1 MNPALADRFIT
12 TAPPKRVKVK
22 IAQLCPALCDPVDC
36 PWSSPDQN
44 TGVGSF
50 SLLQGILPTQG
61 SNPGFPHCRQIL
73 YQLSHKGGP
82 IILEWVAY
90 PFSSRPSHPGIQP
103 GSPGLQSDSLPIEL
117 SRKPICLQRGR
128 PGFNPWV
135 HKSPW
140 RRESQ
145 PTPVFLTEKSH
156 G

>member
-1 MNPALADRFIT
+1 MGSIPGLGRSPGEGNGYALQYSGLENSRQGD
-12 TAPPKRVKVK
+12 
-22 IAQLCPALCDPVDC
+22 
-36 PWSSPDQN
+36 WSGLPFPSPGD
-44 TGVGSF
+44 
-50 SLLQGILPTQG
+50 L
-61 SNPGFPHCRQIL
+61 SNPGIEPKSPAL
-73 YQLSHKGGP
+73 PADYQLSHQGSP
-82 IILEWVAY
+82 RIIEWVAY

-135 HKSPW
+135 QKSPW